1 MITVRK
7 HFLPVTLID
16 EVMSY
21 VKENINSY
29 EWSTNLGWDKTIV
42 EQGGQVS
49 VFSLNIFKDS
59 IKKEY
64 VKINDDYQYLN
75 PKVSFYV
82 WQRGSHIPWHNDTSH
97 TIGSTIYLNEYWDI
111 NNGGLFLWK
120 DTKDNCIKAEVP
132 EFNKM
137 VLNGN
142 NIAHA
147 VSMISTSSPDL
158 RLSMQVWLDK

>member
-29 EWSTNLGWDKTIV
+29 EWRTNLGWDKTIV
-42 EQGGQVS
+42 EQGRQVS
-49 VFSLNIFKDS
+49 VFSL
-59 IKKEY
+59 
-64 VKINDDYQYLN
+64 NDDYQYLN
-75 PKVSFYV
+75 PTVSFYV

-137 VLNGN
+137 VLNVN